1 MPQRGR
7 PRGFDADEA
16 LERAVEVFWRQGY
29 EGASVSDLTAAMGIN
44 KPSLYAAYG
53 GKEELFRKVVARYT
67 EQDMG
72 YARDA
77 FAQPTAY
84 EVVATL
90 LRENVLAVTRPDRPA
105 GCLSIQGGTACSTDN
120 APIAGFLAASRLAG
134 EGALADRFA
143 RAVAEGDLPAH
154 ADPAALARFVM
165 IVTEGQSVHAAAG
178 VSRGDLQQAAE
189 IALAGFAAASGA
201 RLPEQATHTA

>member
-7 PRGFDADEA
+7 PRGFDVDEA
-16 LERAVEVFWRQGY
+16 LERAMEVFWRQGY
-29 EGASVSDLTAAMGIN
+29 EGASMSDLTEAMGIN

-53 GKEELFRKVVARYT
+53 GKEELFRKVVARYA
-67 EQDMG
+67 EQDMA

-105 GCLSIQGGTACSTDN
+105 GCLSIQGGTACATDS

-134 EGALADRFA
+134 ERALADRLA
-143 RAVAEGDLPAH
+143 RAVDEGDLPAD
-154 ADPAALARFVM
+154 ADPVALARFVM
-165 IVTEGQSVHAAAG
+165 IVTEGHAIHAAAG
-178 VSRGDLQQAAE
+178 VAREDLQQAAE
-189 IALAGFAAASGA
+189 IALVGFAAASGA
-201 RLPEQATHTA
+201 RVPEQATGTV

>member
-1 MPQRGR
+1 
-7 PRGFDADEA
+7 
-16 LERAVEVFWRQGY
+16 VFWRQGY

-53 GKEELFRKVVARYT
+53 SKEELFRKVVIRYA
-67 EQDMG
+67 EHDLG

-77 FAQPTAY
+77 IAQPTAY
-84 EVVATL
+84 QVVATL

-105 GCLSIQGGTACSTDN
+105 GCLSIQGGTACSTEN
-120 APIAGFLAASRLAG
+120 TPVAGFLAASRLAG
-134 EGALADRFA
+134 ERALADRFT
-143 RAVAEGDLPAH
+143 RAVAEGDLPAD

-165 IVTEGQSVHAAAG
+165 IVTEGHAVHAAAG

-201 RLPEQATHTA
+201 RLSEQVTDGA

>member
-16 LERAVEVFWRQGY
+16 LGRALEVFWRQGY

-53 GKEELFRKVVARYT
+53 SKEGLFRKVVARYAD
-67 EQDMG
+67 EDME

-84 EVVATL
+84 EVVATM

-105 GCLSIQGGTACSTDN
+105 GCLSIQGGTACATEN
-120 APIAGFLAASRLAG
+120 APIAEFLAASRLAG
-134 EGALADRFA
+134 ERALAERLG
-143 RAVAEGDLPAH
+143 RAVGEGDLPAD
-154 ADPAALARFVM
+154 ADPVALARFVM
-165 IVTEGQSVHAAAG
+165 IVTEGHAIHAAAG
-178 VSRGDLQQAAE
+178 VTREELQQAAE
-189 IALAGFAAASGA
+189 IALTGFAAASGA
-201 RLPEQATHTA
+201 RLPADLPTL

>member
-29 EGASVSDLTAAMGIN
+29 EGASMNDLAEAMGIN
-44 KPSLYAAYG
+44 KPSLYAAFG
-53 GKEELFRKVVARYT
+53 GKEELFRKAVARYA
-67 EQDMG
+67 EKDME

-90 LRENVLAVTRPDRPA
+90 LRENAIAVTRTDRPA
-105 GCLSIQGGTACSTDN
+105 GCLSIQGGTSCSTEN
-120 APIAGFLAASRLAG
+120 ASIAGFLATSRLGG
-134 EGALADRFA
+134 EGALADRLA
-143 RAVAEGDLPAH
+143 RAVADGDLPAQ
-154 ADPAALARFVM
+154 ADPVALARFVM
-165 IVTEGQSVHAAAG
+165 IVTEGQAVHAAAG
-178 VSRGDLQQAAE
+178 VSREDLRQAAE
-189 IALAGFAAASGA
+189 IALAGFVAASGA
-201 RLPEQATHTA
+201 RLPEQASDRV

>member
-44 KPSLYAAYG
+44 KPSLYAAFG
-53 GKEELFRKVVARYT
+53 GKEELFRKVVARYA

-90 LRENVLAVTRPDRPA
+90 LRENVLAVTRSDRPA
-105 GCLSIQGGTACSTDN
+105 GCLSIQGGTACSTEN

-178 VSRGDLQQAAE
+178 VSRGDLRQAAE

-201 RLPEQATHTA
+201 RLPEHATNPT